1 MTQNQIAYW
10 NLKETTR
17 HNLAT
22 EAQASDVLAES
33 KRHSLATEA
42 VASFSAK
49 EQARS
54 NRAHESIAWFQ
65 SQETQRHN
73 IAAESEQKRS
83 NLAREAEQYRSNT
96 AQEAISWAQY
106 AEGQRHNRASEAL
119 NAIDVDTRARKA
131 AADIE
136 LGVNTLA
143 ETHRANSARE
153 SETWRHNQ
161 ETERYLGY
169 TTKADTKLKDAQ
181 AALTSANAKNA
192 SMQQQLIQQQI
203 DAEYG
208 TAQAQQLWSNVSLNQ
223 QYASSSAF
231 KQQTDSARIISDL
244 LIAGAKLSK

>member
-22 EAQASDVLAES
+22 EAQASAVLAES
-33 KRHSLATEA
+33 KRHSLETEA
-42 VASFSAK
+42 AASFSAK

-83 NLAREAEQYRSNT
+83 NLAREPEQYQSNT
-96 AQEAISWAQY
+96 TQEAISWAQY
-106 AEGQRHNRASEAL
+106 AEGQRHNRATETL

-136 LGVNTLA
+136 LGVNALA
-143 ETHRANSARE
+143 ETHCANSARK
-153 SETWRHNQ
+153 SETWRHNL
-161 ETERYLGY
+161 ETERYQGY
-169 TTKADTKLKDAQ
+169 TVRADTKLKDMQ
-181 AALTSANAKNA
+181 AVLANTNARSA
-192 SMQQQLIQQQI
+192 SMQQQLVQQQI
-203 DAEYG
+203 DAQYG
-208 TAQAQQLWSNVSLNQ
+208 TAQAQQLSSNVSLNQ

-231 KQQTDSARIISDL
+231 KRQTDSARLISDL
-244 LIAGAKLSK
+244 LVAGANLSK